1 MYENFSLYIDGK
13 FTAGDSGVTSDVINP
28 ANDSVLAKLPH
39 AKKAELD
46 AALAAADKGFKEW
59 KRVSAYE
66 RAKILRKAAD
76 LVRERTDD
84 IAKVLTQEQ
93 GKILIEARLEVQGAA
108 DIIDWFAEEGRR
120 AYGRIIPA
128 RADGVRNM
136 VIMEPIGPV
145 AGFAPWNF
153 PVTQAVRKIA
163 AALAAGCSI
172 IIKCPEETPGSPL
185 GLVRCFHDAGVPAG
199 VINLVYGTPAEI
211 SEYLIPSPI
220 IRKISFTG
228 SVPVGK
234 HLNALAASHMK
245 RATMELG
252 GHAPVLVYDDVD
264 VEHVAKLM
272 VALKYRNAGQVCI
285 SPTRFF
291 LQEKIYDKFVAEF
304 TDIAKNLKVGDGM
317 DPTTKMGP
325 LANARRVNAIEQF
338 VQDAQEKGAKVAT
351 GGKRIGNQGNFF
363 EPTVLTDVPENARIM
378 NEEPFGPVAVML
390 RFKDTRG
397 SPAAG
402 QQAALWPCQL
412 RLHAQRQD
420 GHADCRCARQ
430 RHGHHQPPG
439 PCAPRNAVRWHQG
452 LGLRP
457 RRRHRGPA
465 RLHAAEVR
473 ELHGVRARVSA

>member
-1 MYENFSLYIDGK
+1 MYENLQLYIDGK
-13 FTAGDSGVTSDVINP
+13 FTSGGSGAASDVVNP
-28 ANDSVLAKLPH
+28 AKDQVLGRVPH

-46 AALAAADKGFKEW
+46 AALAAADKGFKTW

-76 LVRERTDD
+76 LVRARAED
-84 IAKVLTQEQ
+84 IARVLTLEQ
-93 GKILIEARLEVQGAA
+93 GKILAEARLEVQGAA

-136 VIMEPIGPV
+136 VILEPVGPV

-153 PVTQAVRKIA
+153 PVTQAVRKVA

-172 IIKCPEETPGSPL
+172 IIKCPEETPGSPI
-185 GLVRCFHDAGVPAG
+185 GLIKCFHEAGVPPG
-199 VINLVYGTPAEI
+199 VINLVYGVPAEI
-211 SEYLIPSPI
+211 SEYLIPSPV

-252 GHAPVLVYDDVD
+252 GHAPVLVFDDVETD
-264 VEHVAKLM
+264 QVATLM
-272 VALKYRNAGQVCI
+272 AAMKYRNAGQVCI

-291 LQEKIYDKFVAEF
+291 LHEKVYDKFLSKF
-304 TDIAKNLKVGDGM
+304 TDIAKNLKVGDGL
-317 DPTTKMGP
+317 DPESKMGP
-325 LANARRVNAIEQF
+325 LANARRIDAIQQF
-338 VQDAQEKGAKVAT
+338 VLDAQEKGAKVAT

-363 EPTVLTDVPENARIM
+363 EPTVLTDVPESARIM

-390 RFKDTRG
+390 RFKDTDEVLSRANKLPYG
-397 SPAAG
+397 LASYAFTRNSKVAT
-402 QQAALWPCQL
+402 QVADALDHGMVTINHHGLALPETPFGGVK
-412 RLHAQRQD
+412 D
-420 GHADCRCARQ
+420 SGFGHE
-430 RHGHHQPPG
+430 GG
-439 PCAPRNAVRWHQG
+439 TEG
-452 LGLRP
+452 LMVYMT
-457 RRRHRGPA
+457 A
-465 RLHAAEVR
+465 KF
-473 ELHGVRARVSA
+473 VSHLG

>member
-1 MYENFSLYIDGK
+1 MYENLDLYIDGK
-13 FTAGDSGVTSDVINP
+13 FTKGDSGVTSDVVNP
-28 ANDSVLAKLPH
+28 SKDSVLAKLPH

-46 AALAAADKGFKEW
+46 AALAAADKAFKSW
-59 KRVSAYE
+59 KRVSAFE

-76 LVRERTDD
+76 LVRARADD

-93 GKILIEARLEVQGAA
+93 GKVLIEARLEVQGAA
-108 DIIDWFAEEGRR
+108 DIIDWFADEGRR

-136 VIMEPIGPV
+136 VIMEPVGPV

-153 PVTQAVRKIA
+153 PVTQAVRKIS

-172 IIKCPEETPGSPL
+172 IIKCPEETPGSPI

-211 SEYLIPSPI
+211 SEYLIPSPV

-252 GHAPVLVYDDVD
+252 GHAPVLVFDDVD
-264 VEHVAKLM
+264 TDQVSKLM
-272 VALKYRNAGQVCI
+272 AGMKYRNAGQVCI

-291 LQEKIYDKFVAEF
+291 LHEKIYDKFVSNF
-304 TDIAKNLKVGDGM
+304 TDIAKNLKVGDGL
-317 DPTTKMGP
+317 DPETKMGP
-325 LANARRVNAIEQF
+325 LANPRRISAIEGF
-338 VQDAQEKGAKVAT
+338 IQDAQEKGAKVAT

-363 EPTVLTDVPENARIM
+363 EPTVLTDVPESARIL
-378 NEEPFGPVAVML
+378 NEEPFGPVAVMM
-390 RFKDTRG
+390 RFKDTDEMLTRANKLPYG
-397 SPAAG
+397 LASYAFTHNAKVATQVADVLDHG
-402 QQAALWPCQL
+402 MVTINHHGLALPEVPFGGIK
-412 RLHAQRQD
+412 D
-420 GHADCRCARQ
+420 SGF
-430 RHGHHQPPG
+430 GFEG
-439 PCAPRNAVRWHQG
+439 GTEG
-452 LGLRP
+452 LLVYMT
-457 RRRHRGPA
+457 A
-465 RLHAAEVR
+465 KF
-473 ELHGVRARVSA
+473 VSHMG

>member
-1 MYENFSLYIDGK
+1 MYENLDLYIDGK
-13 FTAGDSGVTSDVINP
+13 FTKGDSGVTSDVLNP
-28 ANDSVLAKLPH
+28 AKDSVLGKLPH

-46 AALAAADKGFKEW
+46 AALAAADKGYKEW
-59 KRVSAYE
+59 KRVSAFE

-76 LVRERTDD
+76 LVRARADD

-93 GKILIEARLEVQGAA
+93 GKILIEAKLEVQGAA

-153 PVTQAVRKIA
+153 PVTQATRKIA
-163 AALAAGCSI
+163 AALAAGGSI
-172 IIKCPEETPGSPL
+172 IIKCPEETPGSPI

-199 VINLVYGTPAEI
+199 VINLVYGTPAEV

-234 HLNALAASHMK
+234 HLNALAGAHMK

-252 GHAPVLVYDDVD
+252 GHSPVLVFDDI
-264 VEHVAKLM
+264 EAEQVAKLM
-272 VALKYRNAGQVCI
+272 AAMKYRNAGQVCI

-291 LQEKIYDKFVAEF
+291 VQEKVYDQFVSKF
-304 TDIAKNLKVGDGM
+304 TDIAKSLKVGDGLEP
-317 DPTTKMGP
+317 DSKMGP
-325 LANARRVNAIEQF
+325 LANPRRVNAIESF
-338 VQDAQEKGAKVAT
+338 VQDAQEKGAKVAA

-363 EPTVLTDVPENARIM
+363 EPTVLTDVPESARIM

-390 RFKDTRG
+390 RFKDTEEVLTRANKLPYG
-397 SPAAG
+397 LASYAFT
-402 QQAALWPCQL
+402 
-412 RLHAQRQD
+412 
-420 GHADCRCARQ
+420 
-430 RHGHHQPPG
+430 
-439 PCAPRNAVRWHQG
+439 RNAKVATHVADVLDHGMVTINHMG
-452 LGLRP
+452 LALPETPFGGVKDSGFGYEGGTEGLMVYMT
-457 RRRHRGPA
+457 A
-465 RLHAAEVR
+465 KF
-473 ELHGVRARVSA
+473 VSHMG